1 MEASLKLSDL
11 LFLFPLDTNF
21 PEQMIS
27 SFQSEL
33 LLSKIPF
40 FKNLSNCFKAEDKAL
55 GLKKEEEELLKAGRR
70 KVHIDK
76 DCPPLILYSFFL
88 IHTVLVSP
96 ET

>member
-11 LFLFPLDTNF
+11 FLLPLDTHF

-40 FKNLSNCFKAEDKAL
+40 LKNLSICFRAEDKAL
-55 GLKKEEEELLKAGRR
+55 GFKKEEELLKAGRR
-70 KVHIDK
+70 KVRIGK
-76 DCPPLILYSFFL
+76 DCPPLILYLFL